1 MSRSRGVPDEELFIS
16 RPRPSD
22 EDCDSPT
29 VEPLRIFKPMSPK
42 PPGAADKASENRY
55 KYPAPPTSSAAS
67 ASASKP
73 SVAPLPG
80 LPGLPPLPSFPLPAG
95 ASSSAAPLP
104 YPDDDL
110 SRPTQASKP
119 ARAPYPVDDVRRP
132 SPASSTGRIYSPPP
146 VSSSPQLHND
156 TTPRLNISPI
166 EKKPG
171 LADRRGAVP
180 KPLQSPDSPN
190 GDDLFAK
197 PLGRPPQ
204 QPVPQPVHPAQKIS
218 NAYQQKPYYP
228 PPGGGNVRMN
238 SEPSIA
244 RISSTASTSTTRA
257 SRGSPP
263 PPETPIVEPGVVP
276 GGGIEARY
284 AAAGI
289 SGTATL
295 TSLQA
300 QTAQSAAAQSRLA
313 QYGGQ
318 RPPSQPQQ
326 HSQHPALAQSQQQQQ
341 PQAQA
346 QPPRP
351 WTPTETPD
359 QQPFGP
365 PTVYQGDAVA
375 QNPQPARPQP
385 QQQNSFNLPKNPEP
399 VSNAPAGSS
408 LQVSVL
414 EQDFQRM
421 QASTPPPAY
430 SSVTPNA
437 SSNYPAEKQRPAQ
450 THPATASTTTT
461 NNNNNNNSHSNNA
474 TPNPTS
480 RPATTASGSSSR
492 PVNTASPAPASSIH
506 KPKPVAVAASQTPAQ
521 QHPGHPAFAN
531 EPQHPAQVAHN
542 VGHPA
547 LQHTPSLM
555 ASTQAPPP
563 LPEGWIAHLDQNSG
577 QYYYI
582 HLATQATQWEFPKG
596 PNPISHEAA
605 PLSPTA
611 STYGNPLASPLLGG
625 KTGLASPMF
634 HPQTP
639 GYAESIMTV
648 ASAAP
653 SGFTGPPP
661 SAGVDMYKIMPT
673 NGVYFGPYLRYVN
686 MDLEKGVWHG
696 SILIVTDA
704 PQPPTIHIHL
714 SVDLSPNPRQLIPHN
729 IWTHQRWVFYKYDM
743 DLQMSEHGTER
754 WTYAVTSHL
763 GCTRY
768 EFIVAGRYET
778 GWRMIAHSG
787 NDFAPSTNQNERAK
801 LGGVGFM
808 WKDILQKNV
817 ECGGFHVQLGL
828 GDQIYGDR
836 LWREVPIL
844 KQWLAIAGRENRKNV
859 PWTARHEEDVTHAY
873 FHYYTSHF
881 DQPFMREAFAQIP
894 HVLQIDDHDIFDGF
908 GSYPEY
914 MQSSAIFKNI
924 GRIAIDMY
932 LLFQHHTTVEMLRNV
947 SSDMDLF
954 TITGAGWH
962 FVKYLGPAVVVVGPD
977 CRSERTQ
984 TRVMAGPT
992 YQGLFPK
999 VAMLPPSVQH
1009 CIWMLSV
1016 PVVYPRLETVET
1028 LANTFATGKKAVN
1041 TTYNLLGKVTS
1052 SVAGVVGG
1060 KEVVAHGFKEVK
1072 RAVGKS
1078 GLMGNVLNQ
1087 FGEIDI
1093 AEELKDLWTHENKDL
1108 ERTYLIRTLQGIA
1121 QQKGIRMTFL
1131 SGDVNSAGAGL
1142 LHDPSHPSDHKTM
1155 YQLITSPIVAAPC
1168 SSYLLKALHSGSNSN
1183 KLLYVPLNGHK
1194 STHEVSDTK
1203 EDMMEIFHTD
1213 ASGAAREYKKLMARR
1228 NYVAIVA
1235 YDPDAGVNMG
1245 MGMGGLQQ
1253 TGYAA
1258 SVHSGGSNGS
1268 GLNKLSL
1275 AVDFVVQGDG
1285 AFTATTKYGPV
1296 IVPHLEYGR

>member
-1 MSRSRGVPDEELFIS
+1 MGSRSRDVPDEELFMS
-16 RPRPSD
+16 RPRPA

-29 VEPLRIFKPMSPK
+29 VEPLRIFKPQSPA
-42 PPGAADKASENRY
+42 GDRTSNRPR
-55 KYPAPPTSSAAS
+55 YPAPPSSSSPAGS
-67 ASASKP
+67 ASSPASKP
-73 SVAPLPG
+73 AIAS
-80 LPGLPPLPSFPLPAG
+80 LPPLPSFPFG

-110 SRPTQASKP
+110 KLQSKP
-119 ARAPYPVDDVRRP
+119 QPKPSRLPYPDDQP
-132 SPASSTGRIYSPPP
+132 KPASPAGRLYSPPP
-146 VSSSPQLHND
+146 VSSGSPAQKD
-156 TTPRLNISPI
+156 SFPRPTVNTG
-166 EKKPG
+166 EKKTG
-171 LADRRGAVP
+171 LAERRGTAP
-180 KPLQSPDSPN
+180 KPLQSPISPAG
-190 GDDLFAK
+190 GDDDDAGGLFAK
-197 PLGRPPQ
+197 PLRN
-204 QPVPQPVHPAQKIS
+204 PVAPVAPAAPAPKIS

-228 PPGGGNVRMN
+228 PPGGAANLAAPIGRF
-238 SEPSIA
+238 
-244 RISSTASTSTTRA
+244 SSTASNSTTRA

-263 PPETPIVEPGVVP
+263 PPETPIVEPGTIP

-295 TSLQA
+295 NSLQA
-300 QTAQSAAAQSRLA
+300 PSAAAQSRLA
-313 QYGGQ
+313 QYGNQ
-318 RPPSQPQQ
+318 APVAHTPQ
-326 HSQHPALAQSQQQQQ
+326 
-341 PQAQA
+341 
-346 QPPRP
+346 PRP
-351 WTPTETPD
+351 WTPTEAPG

-365 PTVYQGDAVA
+365 PTVYQGADVVSTPTPPQQTPAFTLP
-375 QNPQPARPQP
+375 QNPNPASQA
-385 QQQNSFNLPKNPEP
+385 
-399 VSNAPAGSS
+399 APAGGN

-430 SSVTPNA
+430 TSVNPNA
-437 SSNYPAEKQRPAQ
+437 GSKYPNEKQRPTQ
-450 THPATASTTTT
+450 PHPSASVPNTT
-461 NNNNNNNSHSNNA
+461 
-474 TPNPTS
+474 
-480 RPATTASGSSSR
+480 PATTAAAAAASSTH
-492 PVNTASPAPASSIH
+492 PIASPVPISSPTPQKQDPAL
-506 KPKPVAVAASQTPAQ
+506 AAAAAAAIPA
-521 QHPGHPAFAN
+521 HNAGHPAFAQ
-531 EPQHPAQVAHN
+531 ETKLAPAQQ
-542 VGHPA
+542 PA
-547 LQHTPSLM
+547 LTHTPSLL
-555 ASTQAPPP
+555 AATQSPPP

-596 PNPISHEAA
+596 PTPLNHDIA

-625 KTGLASPMF
+625 GKAGLASPMF
-634 HPQTP
+634 HPQAHP
-639 GYAESIMTV
+639 GYAESIMSVT
-648 ASAAP
+648 ASVAP
-653 SGFTGPPP
+653 STAGFSGPPP
-661 SAGVDMYKIMPT
+661 SAGVDVYKVMPT

-696 SILIVTDA
+696 SILLVTDGQ
-704 PQPPTIHIHL
+704 QPPTIHLHL
-714 SVDLSPNPRQLIPHN
+714 SVDLSPNPRQLIPQN
-729 IWTHQRWVFYKYDM
+729 IYTHQRWTFYKYDM
-743 DLQMSEHGTER
+743 DLQMSDQGTER

-768 EFIVAGRYET
+768 EFVVAGRYET

-828 GDQIYGDR
+828 GAQIYGDR
-836 LWREVPIL
+836 LWKEVPL
-844 KQWLAIAGRENRKNV
+844 LRQWLAMQGRENRKNA
-859 PWTARHEEDVTHAY
+859 PWTARHQEEVSHAY

-894 HVLQIDDHDIFDGF
+894 HVLQVDDHDIFDGF
-908 GSYPEY
+908 GSYPDY
-914 MQSSAIFKNI
+914 MQSSAVFKGI

-932 LLFQHHTTVEMLRNV
+932 LLFQHHTTVEILRNV

-962 FVKYLGPAVVVVGPD
+962 FVKYLGPAVVAIGPD

-999 VAMLPPSVQH
+999 VATLPPSVQH
-1009 CIWMLSV
+1009 CIWMVSV

-1041 TTYNLLGKVTS
+1041 TTYNILGKVTS

-1060 KEVVAHGFKEVK
+1060 KEMVAHGFKEVK
-1072 RAVGKS
+1072 KAVGKA

-1093 AEELKDLWTHENKDL
+1093 AEELKDLWTHDSKDL
-1108 ERTYLIRTLQGIA
+1108 ERTYLIRTLQTIA

-1131 SGDVNSAGAGL
+1131 SGDVNCAGAGL
-1142 LHDPSHPSDHKTM
+1142 VHDPSHPSDHKTM
-1155 YQLITSPIVAAPC
+1155 YQIIASPVVAAPC
-1168 SSYLLKALHSGSNSN
+1168 SNYLLKMLHNN
-1183 KLLYVPLNGHK
+1183 KLLYVPQNGHK

-1213 ASGAAREYKKLMARR
+1213 ASGGAREYKKLMARR

-1235 YDPDAGVNMG
+1235 YDPEAIAGSG
-1245 MGMGGLQQ
+1245 QQGLLGGQQ
-1253 TGYAA
+1253 GGPGGGYAA
-1258 SVHSGGSNGS
+1258 SVASSGGHSGGLS
-1268 GLNKLSL
+1268 KLSL

-1285 AFTATTKYGPV
+1285 MYNATTKYGPV
-1296 IVPHLEYGR
+1296 IVPHLEYGH